1 MTRVV
6 KVGEAK
12 THLSELL
19 KLVEA
24 GEEVIIARGDVQ
36 IARLAPIDEAAR
48 RKAAVDAF
56 IEARDKAKIKPVTL
70 DENLAWRHE
79 GHRY

>member
-36 IARLAPIDEAAR
+36 IARLAPIDEAAQ
-48 RKAAVDAF
+48 RKAAVDAL
-56 IEARDKAKIKPVTL
+56 IEQRKKNKPVTI
-70 DENLAWRHE
+70 EEIIAWRDE
-79 GHRY
+79 GRRY